1 MLKYVKNVTSTDYIL
16 KGEVNTPNGI
26 TPISIRIIRGGLYEI
41 DTHIRYTN
49 LDEAIKNGDLVPP
62 YEEKVEVV
70 PEVPVEE
77 DTLEDDYVEEEI
89 PDEIQEES
97 EDNTQEDVEE
107 TPEVGED
114 TADSVE
120 SDDGSLI
127 CPHCGAECATKAS
140 LTRHINK
147 YHPEQ

>member
-16 KGEVNTPNGI
+16 KGEINTPNGI

-41 DTHIRYTN
+41 DTHIRYIN

-70 PEVPVEE
+70 PEVPVE
-77 DTLEDDYVEEEI
+77 DTLEEEI
-89 PDEIQEES
+89 PDEAQDEP
-97 EDNTQEDVEE
+97 EDETPVEVEE
-107 TPEVGED
+107 TPEVEED

>member
-16 KGEVNTPNGI
+16 KGEINTPNGI

-62 YEEKVEVV
+62 YEEKVEVA
-70 PEVPVEE
+70 PKVPVEN
-77 DTLEDDYVEEEI
+77 DPIEEEI
-89 PDEIQEES
+89 PDEVQDEP
-97 EDNTQEDVEE
+97 EDEIPVEVEE
-107 TPEVGED
+107 TPEVEED

-120 SDDGSLI
+120 SDDGSLV